1 MLWKKI
7 TLVNGCEQ
15 NMTYIILIIYL
26 TILTIYGIIR
36 VYKIENQLK
45 ENDKMIIMINR
56 FQDSIKNKFE

>member
-1 MLWKKI
+1 
-7 TLVNGCEQ
+7 
-15 NMTYIILIIYL
+15 MTYIILIFYL